1 MADRLQE
8 LRAKIDQLD
17 LEILRLLNERAGHA
31 HEAGL
36 VKNGAVYR
44 PEREAQV
51 LRRLIESNPGP
62 LQTEHVLG
70 IFREIMSACMA
81 LEKPLI
87 IAFLGPSGTFTE
99 AAAHKH
105 WGQAAHTQ
113 ACSSID
119 EVFAEVESGRADF
132 GTVPVENSTEGTINK
147 TLDLLLQTPLKICGE
162 VQLRVHQL
170 LMSKHTDIKKI
181 TKVYSHMQSLAQ
193 CHAWLSLHLPHVER
207 VAVASN
213 AQAAKMAAEEEN
225 AAAIAGEKAATVYG
239 LSVLTSNIEDEPNNT
254 TRFLIVGNQEIEP
267 SGKDKT
273 SLVMSA
279 ENRPGAVHDLLLPLA
294 EHQVSM
300 TKFESRP
307 ARSGLW
313 EYIFFVDIEG
323 HQREARIA
331 QALDA
336 LRPKTTFLKILGS
349 YPIAVA

>member
-1 MADRLQE
+1 MVNRLQE

-31 HEAGL
+31 HEAGI

-51 LRRLIESNPGP
+51 LRRLTEHNPGP
-62 LQTEHVLG
+62 LQSEHVLG

-81 LEKPLI
+81 LEKPLS

-99 AAAHKH
+99 AAAQKH
-105 WGQAAHTQ
+105 WGQAAHTH

-170 LMSKHTDIKKI
+170 LMSKNPDVTKI

-193 CHAWLSLHLPHVER
+193 CNAWLSLHMPNVER

-213 AQAAKMAAEEEN
+213 AQAAKMASEEDS

-239 LSVLTSNIEDEPNNT
+239 LTVLARNIEDEPNNT
-254 TRFLIVGNQEIEP
+254 TRFLIVGNQEIDP

-313 EYIFFVDIEG
+313 EYVFFMDIEG

-331 QALDA
+331 EALDA

-349 YPIAVA
+349 YPVAVT